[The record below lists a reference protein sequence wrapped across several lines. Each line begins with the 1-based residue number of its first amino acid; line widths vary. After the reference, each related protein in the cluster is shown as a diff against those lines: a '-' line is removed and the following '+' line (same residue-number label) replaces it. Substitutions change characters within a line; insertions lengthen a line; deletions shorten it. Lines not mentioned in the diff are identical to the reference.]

1 MHALPSGGAPK
12 VCTLLGSAVGMGE
25 DWPVKG
31 PLPRAPFGSELK
43 ASSFLG
49 TELAVVV
56 LLATF
61 SMESPW
67 GSVSPL
73 PVCLYFSLS
82 CPRLSNYPSPTP
94 NPTNMA
100 GTGIE
105 LTVSMGS
112 ERGWAMPDS
121 SPGMALSKLQGVLPL
136 QLSDVSPFKT
146 GHGDVTCPLETLPD
160 PSLVGSG
167 SIPCLLPHAGK
178 LHCKVLLKL
187 PDIPLGSTSVKVT
200 HKLSRE
206 AGSPAHEH
214 LFLRACVLSCFHCI

>member
-1 MHALPSGGAPK
+1 
-12 VCTLLGSAVGMGE
+12 MGE

-49 TELAVVV
+49 TELVVVV

-61 SMESPW
+61 SMEGPW
-67 GSVSPL
+67 GSVPPL
-73 PVCLYFSLS
+73 AVCLYFSLS
-82 CPRLSNYPSPTP
+82 CPTLSNYPSPTP
-94 NPTNMA
+94 TPTP

-136 QLSDVSPFKT
+136 QLSGVSLFKT

-160 PSLVGSG
+160 P
-167 SIPCLLPHAGK
+167 
-178 LHCKVLLKL
+178 
-187 PDIPLGSTSVKVT
+187 T
-200 HKLSRE
+200 
-206 AGSPAHEH
+206 
-214 LFLRACVLSCFHCI
+214 